1 MHADYGYFEE
11 QELGKSYD
19 LKLLKRLWFFM
30 KPYQRWLWLSVFLLM
45 LMTLVELAIPYLTR
59 IAIDDYIVP
68 KGQVYHSVEEKL
80 SGITR
85 ISVLFLIL
93 IILDF
98 IFNFIQV
105 MVVEYA
111 GQMMMHDLRLNI
123 FSHLQSLSLSF
134 FNHNPVGR
142 LVTRVTNDVQNM
154 NELFTSVTVFM
165 FKDMIMLVGI
175 AIMLLAL
182 NWQLAVVSFMV
193 IPVVYIAS
201 IRFSGKARELFR
213 KLRLLVAKINIRFS
227 ETIAG
232 IKIIQLFMQE
242 MENYRN
248 FETLNHENYTT
259 MLSQISVYAIFMR
272 IIGFLG
278 TFVMA
283 LVIFY
288 GGVGV
293 LAESITLGVL
303 VAFLSYVRM
312 FFRPIQDIAE
322 KHNILQNA
330 MASAERIFLIL
341 DNDEKLPQ
349 PADSPVL
356 DRIESIEV
364 KDICFAYTP
373 GEPVLNNVSF
383 SVKAGETVAIVGPTG
398 SGKTSVIHLLIR
410 FYEPNSGQILVNG
423 YDMKSLSPSA
433 LRDKTA
439 LVSQDPFLFSE
450 SVFHNIFQDR
460 ADVSEDEI
468 EAVLRD
474 SNCKEIIQKLPKG
487 IHSELSEGG
496 ASVSSGERQLISIA
510 RAFAR
515 NPDLIILDEATS
527 YIDSETEAKIQEAL
541 SNLTRNRTT
550 LIIAH
555 RLSTVRQ
562 ADRIIVLRRGRI
574 IEIGTHEELMK
585 QKGFYFKL
593 NQMQH

>member
-1 MHADYGYFEE
+1 MHADYGYSEE
-11 QELGKSYD
+11 QELGKPYD
-19 LKLLKRLWFFM
+19 VKLLKRLWFFM
-30 KPYQRWLWLSVFLLM
+30 KPYQRWLWLSVFM
-45 LMTLVELAIPYLTR
+45 LIFITVIELALPYLTR
-59 IAIDDYIVP
+59 IAIDEYIVP
-68 KGQVYHSVEEKL
+68 KGQIPLLLEEKL

-85 ISVLFLIL
+85 IAVIFLIL
-93 IILDF
+93 TVADL

-111 GQMMMHDLRLNI
+111 GQMMMHDLRINI

-154 NELFTSVTVFM
+154 HELFTSVTVFM
-165 FKDMIMLVGI
+165 FKDAMMLAGI
-175 AIMLLAL
+175 AILLLIL

-193 IPVVYIAS
+193 IPVVYYAS
-201 IRFSGKARELFR
+201 VRFSGKARELFR

-232 IKIIQLFMQE
+232 IKVIQLFMQE
-242 MENYRN
+242 MENYQN
-248 FETLNHENYTT
+248 FKNLNHENYTT
-259 MLSQISVYAIFMR
+259 MLSQISVYAVFMR

-330 MASAERIFLIL
+330 MSSAERIFLIL

-349 PADSPVL
+349 PALSPVL

-364 KDICFAYTP
+364 RDICFAYAP

-383 SVKAGETVAIVGPTG
+383 SIKAGETVAIVGPTG

-410 FYEPNSGQILVNG
+410 FYEPNSGQILING
-423 YDMKSLSPSA
+423 HDMKSLSPSV
-433 LRDKTA
+433 LRNKTA

-460 ADVSEDEI
+460 TDVSEDEI
-468 EAVLRD
+468 ETVLKD

-527 YIDSETEAKIQEAL
+527 YIDSETEAKIQDAL

-574 IEIGTHEELMK
+574 IEIGNHEELMK